1 MKMSLD
7 SFLGNVKSLT
17 FDCAKTDVS
26 TQLGSLLS
34 INLSNQS
41 IASQIASLQI
51 ELQSNQL
58 DIDQLVEQ
66 QSYFDGDWN
75 AFTSIVISYLK
86 FVKDV
91 EPNSILKSHDLLL
104 NYYNDLSIG
113 FLNNSFGNHLS
124 VLIYETTKILVP
136 MMKKIDK
143 YLNLLNNGKK
153 FKRLIFIST
162 ILTKIFNHLR
172 SLKGDSNKK
181 KLIIFIVNNLNKIY
195 FIINSP
201 LLCANIFANMNLL
214 NLHFNKYPKSQ
225 QIEYRY
231 ILGRYYMIK
240 NQLYKAYHHLNWS
253 YMNSHKVYNTQ
264 NTIRILR
271 YLIPI
276 SILIGKIPSLQI
288 LNISIEFQQNY
299 IPLIK
304 YLKQGNH
311 LQFQKTLY
319 DNQLYFKSKFILIL
333 LIQRSKVLI
342 FRNLFY
348 KIMTITQST
357 RFSYDELAT
366 SLLKSIGTQ
375 QQQSQTLGDDSIMYQ
390 ILNEPIDDLFVENV
404 CVSLIENDLIRGNV
418 LSRAR
423 TLVLSKKEP
432 FTDIPMVFKRKFGV
446 NSSENWMN

>member
-1 MKMSLD
+1 
-7 SFLGNVKSLT
+7 
-17 FDCAKTDVS
+17 

-75 AFTSIVISYLK
+75 AFTSIVTSYLK
-86 FVKDV
+86 FAKDV

-181 KLIIFIVNNLNKIY
+181 NLIIFIVNNLNKIY

-214 NLHFNKYPKSQ
+214 NLNFNKYPKSQ

-253 YMNSHKVYNTQ
+253 YMNSHKVYNPQ

-375 QQQSQTLGDDSIMYQ
+375 QQQSQTLGNDSIMYQ

-446 NSSENWMN
+446 NSSENWM

>member
-1 MKMSLD
+1 MSLD
-7 SFLGNVKSLT
+7 SFLGNVKSLSI
-17 FDCAKTDVS
+17 DCAKTDVS

-181 KLIIFIVNNLNKIY
+181 NLIIFIVNNLNKIY

-214 NLHFNKYPKSQ
+214 NLNFNKYPKSQ

-288 LNISIEFQQNY
+288 LNISVEFQENY

-375 QQQSQTLGDDSIMYQ
+375 EQQSQTLGNDSIMYQ

-404 CVSLIENDLIRGNV
+404 CVH
-418 LSRAR
+418 
-423 TLVLSKKEP
+423 
-432 FTDIPMVFKRKFGV
+432 
-446 NSSENWMN
+446 

>member
-17 FDCAKTDVS
+17 IDCAKTDVS

-75 AFTSIVISYLK
+75 AFTSIVTSYLK
-86 FVKDV
+86 FAKDV

-181 KLIIFIVNNLNKIY
+181 NLIIFIVNNLNKIY
-195 FIINSP
+195 FTINSP

-214 NLHFNKYPKSQ
+214 NLNFNKYPKSQ

-253 YMNSHKVYNTQ
+253 YMNSHKLYNPQ

-333 LIQRSKVLI
+333 LIQRTKVLI

-375 QQQSQTLGDDSIMYQ
+375 QQQSQTLGNDSIMYQ

-423 TLVLSKKEP
+423 TLVYLKKNHLLI
-432 FTDIPMVFKRKFGV
+432 FQWFLKGNLV
-446 NSSENWMN
+446 

>member
-7 SFLGNVKSLT
+7 TFLRNVKSLSI
-17 FDCAKTDVS
+17 DCAKTDVS

-34 INLSNQS
+34 INLSSQS

-58 DIDQLVEQ
+58 DIDRLVEQ

-75 AFTSIVISYLK
+75 AFTSIVTSYLK

-91 EPNSILKSHDLLL
+91 EPTSILKSHDLLL

-124 VLIYETTKILVP
+124 VLIYESTKILVP

-181 KLIIFIVNNLNKIY
+181 NLIIFIVNNLNKIY

-271 YLIPI
+271 YLIPT

-288 LNISIEFQQNY
+288 LNISTEFQQNY

-432 FTDIPMVFKRKFGV
+432 FTDISMVFKRKFGV